1 MDAFW
6 LVTRDDR
13 YRVGPG
19 TIEAV
24 SSRPVD
30 VPVLIGPSLTFRKH
44 FQVPAQLDRDRETVL
59 KEMFGNFLPG
69 PLSDYRCQFVV
80 GEAASENVDVL
91 GLAVQEAVLDPFV
104 DPEGSTTPP
113 LYCFE
118 RLLAERSFDG
128 LTLLDIPFPSG
139 RYFGVYDQAPRWSRF
154 LRDPREEDLE
164 GVRETIQEEYPDLK
178 QRPGCPEWALGE
190 AGGDWARLILEL
202 LPEEPDRSL
211 KLMGG
216 AGDSW
221 WARHR
226 RQAWLLLT
234 LLLVSLAVWM
244 GVHYRSQ
251 TALREQM
258 DRQFEEVMGRPSRFP
273 LDELRSQVN
282 RLREAGD
289 PSRVPRQ
296 FPRLVQV
303 DRALAS
309 QGARLLRLSLKPEGG
324 RVIFRVSSLER
335 AEGVRDHLMGE
346 GDVADASI
354 TSTSSDVESGFE
366 VNLDVQWE
374 ASDHG

>member
-24 SSRPVD
+24 SSRSGD
-30 VPVLIGPSLTFRKH
+30 GPVLIGPSLTFRKH
-44 FQVPAQLDRDRETVL
+44 FQVPAQLDRDRGTVL
-59 KEMFGNFLPG
+59 QEMFGNFLPG
-69 PLSDYRCQFVV
+69 PVSDYRCQFVV
-80 GEAASENVDVL
+80 GEATPENVDVL

-104 DPEGSTTPP
+104 DSDGSAPP
-113 LYCFE
+113 VYCFE

-128 LTLLDIPFPSG
+128 LTLLEIPFPSG
-139 RYFGVYDQAPRWSRF
+139 RYFGVYGEAPRWSRF

-164 GVRETIQEEYPDLK
+164 GVRETIEEDYPDLK

-190 AGGDWARLILEL
+190 DGADWGRLILEL
-202 LPEEPDRSL
+202 LPENPDRSL
-211 KLMGG
+211 KLLGG
-216 AGDSW
+216 ADDSW
-221 WARHR
+221 WARYR
-226 RQAWLLLT
+226 RQAWLLLA

-244 GVHYRSQ
+244 GVHHRTQ
-251 TALREQM
+251 TALRGRM
-258 DRQFEEVMGRPSRFP
+258 DRQFEEVMGRPSQFP
-273 LDELRSQVN
+273 LDELRSEVN
-282 RLREAGD
+282 RLRDTGD

-309 QGARLLRLSLKPEGG
+309 QEARLLRLSLKPEGG
-324 RVIFRVSSLER
+324 RVIFRASSLER
-335 AEGVRDHLMGE
+335 AEEVRDHLLGE
-346 GDVADASI
+346 DDVTDASI

-374 ASDHG
+374 AADRG